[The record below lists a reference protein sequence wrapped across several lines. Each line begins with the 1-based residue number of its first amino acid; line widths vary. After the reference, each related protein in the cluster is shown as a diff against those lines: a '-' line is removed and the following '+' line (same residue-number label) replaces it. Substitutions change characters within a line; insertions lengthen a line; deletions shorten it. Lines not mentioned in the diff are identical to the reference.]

1 MTFIDRLNELLEQKG
16 VSAHKMSLQ
25 LGLSK
30 SVYTAWKERGNI
42 PPGDVLNKLAD
53 YFDVSV
59 DYLLGR
65 VDNPSPKNYNENPS
79 LNNTIKILGRDGT
92 NIEKTLTDDEIEVF
106 KKLISSLPDAEDL

>member
-1 MTFIDRLNELLEQKG
+1 MTFIDRLNELLKQKG

-30 SVYTAWKERGNI
+30 SVYTAWKERGNT

-65 VDNPSPKNYNENPS
+65 VDNPHSEIPVALSAPQGYEN
-79 LNNTIKILGRDGT
+79 
-92 NIEKTLTDDEIEVF
+92 LTDEQKE
-106 KKLISSLPDAEDL
+106 LIQALIDQYAQRNK